1 MGDTEKIAS
10 LSSRGVSRR
19 RFIQHA
25 SAIAGGGLLLGFH
38 IMTRAAEISAPSA
51 ARTDFVANAFI
62 RIAADDTVT
71 LIMPSVEMGQ
81 GVYTSM
87 SMLLAEELDVDLGRV
102 KTEHAPA
109 DRQHY
114 GNPIYIEQL
123 TGGSTTTMGWFMPLR
138 KAGASARY
146 MLVSAAA
153 GQWNVDPAALRT
165 HDGMVIHDASG
176 RSARYGSLV
185 DRAATVKPPAAPAL
199 KDASRFRYIGKPV
212 RRIDTPDKVNG
223 KTEYGI
229 DVVLPG
235 MKFATL
241 QSSPVFG
248 GKVAHVDD
256 SKTLEVPGVRQVV
269 VLDDLVA
276 VVGDHMWAAKQG
288 LAALTVTWNDGP
300 NANLSQD
307 ELWAALEKG
316 AQSPGVPAKKAG
328 DAPGHLSGDGIYE
341 ATYELPFL
349 AHAAME
355 PMNCTVD
362 VRADACEVWVGTQA
376 MGKARDAAAAASGL
390 KTEQVTIHNHIIG
403 GGFGR
408 RLEMDGISKA
418 VRIGKHVSGPMK
430 VVYTREEDVQQENY
444 RPMYHM
450 HVRAKIQDGKILA
463 LHHRITGPA
472 LLARW
477 LPEFFIKN
485 VDLDAVE
492 GAVDM
497 PYAVPNVLIE
507 YVRQETPIPTSF
519 WRGVGPNANVFAIES
534 LVDKIAHVTNTD
546 PLAFRRRMLQG
557 NPRALGVL
565 DLAAEKAGWLHPLTP
580 GPVGTRVGRGIAVL
594 SAFGS
599 YLACVAEVSV
609 SDDGN
614 VSVTR
619 TVTATDVGFI
629 VNPDTLEAQVQ
640 GGTIFGITAVLYG
653 QVTVERGRIQQSN
666 FHDYRVLRFDE
677 LPQIETFFVPSNEKP
692 GGIGE
697 PGTVVVQPAIVN
709 AVYAATGVQLTRMPI
724 NPKLLQKQVTT

>member
-1 MGDTEKIAS
+1 MRQDDNTGALT
-10 LSSRGVSRR
+10 SSGAARR
-19 RFIQHA
+19 RFIQRA
-25 SAIAGGGLLLGFH
+25 GAIAGGGLLLGFN
-38 IMTRAAEISAPSA
+38 IMTRGAETSA
-51 ARTDFVANAFI
+51 ANPAGKQFAPNAFI
-62 RIAADDTVT
+62 RIAPDDSVT
-71 LIMPSVEMGQ
+71 LVMPHVEMGQ

-87 SMLLAEELDVDLGRV
+87 SMMLAEELDIDLARV

-109 DRQHY
+109 DQAHY

-138 KAGASARY
+138 NAGASARY

-153 GQWNVDPAALRT
+153 SQWNVDAASLRT
-165 HDGMVIHDASG
+165 NDGTVFHDATG
-176 RSARYGSLV
+176 RSIRYGALV
-185 DRAATVKPPAAPAL
+185 DQAATVKPPAKPAL
-199 KDASRFRYIGKPV
+199 KDEANFRYLGKPV

-223 KTEYGI
+223 KVVYGI
-229 DVVLPG
+229 DVMLPE

-241 QSSPVFG
+241 QASPVFG
-248 GKVAHVDD
+248 GRVVHVDD
-256 SKTLEVPGVRQVV
+256 SKTMKVPGVRQVV
-269 VLDDLVA
+269 VLDDMVA

-288 LAALTVTWNDGP
+288 LAALSVKWNDGP

-307 ELWAALEKG
+307 DLWRALETGAKG
-316 AQSPGVPAKKAG
+316 TGVPAKKAG
-328 DAPGHLSGDGIYE
+328 DALAHLNGDGIYDV
-341 ATYELPFL
+341 TYELPFL
-349 AHAAME
+349 AHASME
-355 PMNCTVD
+355 PMNCTVH
-362 VRADACEVWVGTQA
+362 VRPDACDVWVGTQA
-376 MGKARDAAAAASGL
+376 MVKARDAAAAASGL
-390 KTEQVTIHNHIIG
+390 KPEQVTIHNHLIG

-418 VRIGKHVSGPMK
+418 VRIGKHVNGPVK
-430 VVYTREEDVQQENY
+430 VVYTREEDIQQENY

-450 HVRAKIQDGKILA
+450 RARAKVQDGKIIA

-472 LLARW
+472 LLARY
-477 LPEFFIKN
+477 LPEFYIKN

-492 GAVDM
+492 GAVDL
-497 PYAVPNVLIE
+497 PYGVPNLLVE
-507 YVRQETPIPTSF
+507 YVRSETPIPTSF

-534 LVDKIAHVTNTD
+534 LVDRISHSTNTD
-546 PLAFRRRMLQG
+546 PVEFRRRMLQDDK
-557 NPRALGVL
+557 RALAVL
-565 DLAAEKAGWLHPLTP
+565 DLAAEKAGWSHPMSSAP
-580 GPVGTRVGRGIAVL
+580 AGTRLGRGVAVL

-640 GGTIFGITAVLYG
+640 GGTIFGVTAALYG
-653 QVTVERGRIQQSN
+653 QVTIEHGRIQQSN
-666 FHDYRVLRFDE
+666 FHDYRVLRLDE
-677 LPQIETFFVPSNEKP
+677 TPKIECYFVHSKEKP

-697 PGTVVVQPAIVN
+697 PGTTVVMPAIMN

-724 NPKLLQKQVTT
+724 NPTLLQKKVTT